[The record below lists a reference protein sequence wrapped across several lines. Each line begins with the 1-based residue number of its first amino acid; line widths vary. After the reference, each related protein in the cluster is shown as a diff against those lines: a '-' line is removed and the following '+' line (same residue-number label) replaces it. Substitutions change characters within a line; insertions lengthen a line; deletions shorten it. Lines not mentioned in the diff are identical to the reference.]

1 MPMHRDTGVPH
12 AVRSSPGASA
22 VAGCVGAGLVLMAA
36 GMPGAA
42 QERYP
47 SRPVTIV
54 VPYAAGGGVDPVAR
68 LVARKLEERLK
79 QPVVVLNRA
88 GAAGMI
94 GSSQVARAKPD
105 GYTLLWA
112 GTALPVYPSIF
123 KTVPFDPMND
133 FAPIS
138 LIAKAPFVMV
148 VHPGVPADSLAAFKA
163 YAKSRPSGSLNYS
176 SVGQGTVNH
185 LFAELVQTTMGLKL
199 VHVPYGGGAPAML
212 STISNETQ
220 MSVAS
225 VVPVLPHVREGRLRA
240 IGIAASRRSPLLP
253 DVPTF
258 REQGVDLES
267 GLWHGLAAPK
277 GTPAEVVARL
287 NGEVRALLRDEE
299 VARLL
304 VAEGAEPVGTSPEE
318 FAGMLKGAVSSW
330 RRIAETA
337 GIFPE

>member
-1 MPMHRDTGVPH
+1 MG
-12 AVRSSPGASA
+12 
-22 VAGCVGAGLVLMAA
+22 VGAGLVLAA
-36 GMPGAA
+36 WGAPA
-42 QERYP
+42 QTQDRYP

-68 LVARKLEERLK
+68 LIAHKLEERL
-79 QPVVVLNRA
+79 QQSVVVQNRA

-94 GSSQVARAKPD
+94 GSSYVARAKPD

-148 VHPGVPADSLAAFKA
+148 VNPSVPADSLATFKA
-163 YAKSRPSGSLNYS
+163 HADTLPPRTLNYS

-185 LFAELVQTTMGLKL
+185 LFAELVQTTMGMKL
-199 VHVPYGGGAPAML
+199 VHVPYGGGAPALL

-220 MSVAS
+220 MSVTS
-225 VVPVLPHVREGRLRA
+225 VVPVLPHIREGRLRA
-240 IGIAASRRSPLLP
+240 IGIAAGRRSPLLP

-258 REQGVDLES
+258 KEQGVDLEN
-267 GLWHGLAAPK
+267 GIWHGLAAPK
-277 GTPAEVVARL
+277 GTSPEIVAKLNAEL
-287 NGEVRALLRDEE
+287 RALLRDEE

-304 VAEGAEPVGTSPEE
+304 ASEGAEPLGTSPDE
-318 FAGMLKGAVSSW
+318 FAGLLRGAVGSW
-330 RRIAETA
+330 KQIAETA